1 MSETQ
6 PFLTVRGLT
15 RNFEHGVV
23 QALRGVSFDADAG
36 EVLALTGPSGCG
48 KSTLLSLLGFLDRPS
63 AGKVEI
69 NGQDLATVRDAFNFR
84 ARNVGFVFQFH
95 HMVSTMT
102 LQENVEA
109 PMLAVGVPRRERQA
123 RAKAMLEKMDLLSRA
138 AALPAHVS
146 GGERQRAAVAR
157 ALINSPRLVLA
168 DEPTGNLDSNNG
180 QRVIQLLVEHARAQG
195 ALVLIATHNLD
206 IARTLDRSIELL
218 DGERREP

>member
-1 MSETQ
+1 MSEIQ
-6 PFLTVRGLT
+6 PFLTARGLT
-15 RNFEHGVV
+15 RSFEHGVV
-23 QALRGVSFDADAG
+23 QALRGVSFDAYAG

-48 KSTLLSLLGFLDRPS
+48 KSTLLSLLGLLDQPS
-63 AGKVEI
+63 TGKVEI
-69 NGQDLATVRDAFNFR
+69 NGQDLAAVRDACGFR

-109 PMLAVGVPRRERQA
+109 PMLAVGVPRRERQT
-123 RAKAMLEKMDLLSRA
+123 RAQAMLERMELLSRA
-138 AALPAHVS
+138 KALPAHVS

-157 ALINSPRLVLA
+157 ALINNPRLVLA
-168 DEPTGNLDSNNG
+168 DEPTGNLDSKNG
-180 QRVIQLLVEHARAQG
+180 QRVIELLVEHARDRR

-218 DGERREP
+218 DGERRET